1 MAFLAALMGSG
12 AAGAGAAGAGAGT
25 MSQIPQMLQDY
36 QKYKSMMNS
45 GSAGGS
51 QPPPIPPP
59 AQLQP
64 MQAPGAN
71 VSQAGGLPASVMP
84 LINQMVSA
92 HLNQMGG

>member
-1 MAFLAALMGSG
+1 MAFLAAASS
-12 AAGAGAAGAGAGT
+12 A
-25 MSQIPQMLQDY
+25 MSQVPQMLQEY
-36 QKYKSMMNS
+36 QKYKGMM
-45 GSAGGS
+45 GGGGS
-51 QPPPIPPP
+51 GQPPPIPPP